1 MNLQNREYNGGFK
14 MLIKN
19 CNIIYLNK
27 IENGSILIENGII
40 KEINPITCYDENIL
54 DANGL
59 YVSPGF
65 IDVHIHGA
73 GGFDTMDGTSEAI
86 NTIAKTIVKHGTTSF
101 TPTTM
106 TVSIEA
112 IQKSMKVIRILKEE
126 GTEGAHVLG
135 AHLEGPF
142 VSAEAIGAQNPNY
155 ILSPSIST
163 YNEMVRDCEDAVV
176 SITLA
181 PEVDGAKE
189 LIKYLSEKSIVCSLG
204 HTNAT
209 YEQAMEAIK
218 CGACHATHLY
228 NAMTPLSHRTPG
240 VVGAIFDS
248 DITTETISDGI
259 HISYP
264 ALRIAYKQKGTD
276 NVLLITD
283 AMMACC
289 MPDGDYSLGGQ
300 DVIVADG
307 AARLKNGALAGSIL
321 TLDKA
326 VKKVYK
332 NSNLQLHEIVKMAS
346 YNGARHCNVHDHK
359 GQIKE
364 GYDADLILFDDDI
377 NIKKVFI
384 LGKEV
389 YTN

>member
-1 MNLQNREYNGGFK
+1 

-19 CNIIYLNK
+19 CNIIYLNS
-27 IENGSILIENGII
+27 IENGSILIENGKI
-40 KEINPITCYDENIL
+40 KEINPIICSDENIL

-73 GGFDTMDGTSEAI
+73 GGFDTMDGTVEAI
-86 NTIAKTIVKHGTTSF
+86 NAIAKTIVKHGTTSF

-112 IQKSMKVIRILKEE
+112 INKSMKVIKQLKKE
-126 GTEGAHVLG
+126 GTEGANVLG

-142 VSAEAIGAQNPNY
+142 VSPQAIGAQNPNY
-155 ILSPSIST
+155 LLPPSISN
-163 YNEMVRDCEDAVV
+163 YNKMVKDCEDAVV

-181 PEVDGAKE
+181 PEIDGAKE
-189 LIKYLSEKSIVCSLG
+189 LIDYLSKKGIVCSIG
-204 HTNAT
+204 HTKAT
-209 YEQAMEAIK
+209 YEEAMEAIE
-218 CGACHATHLY
+218 CGACHSTHLY
-228 NAMTPLSHRTPG
+228 NAMTPLNHRAPG

-264 ALRIAYKQKGTD
+264 SLRIAYKQKTTD
-276 NVLLITD
+276 KVLLVSD

-300 DVIVADG
+300 DVIVHNG
-307 AARLKNGALAGSIL
+307 AASLKNGSLAGSIL

-326 VKKVYK
+326 VKNVYK
-332 NSNLQLHEIVKMAS
+332 NSTLPLHEIVKMAS
-346 YNGARHCNVHDHK
+346 YNAAKHCKVQDHK

-377 NIKKVFI
+377 NIQKVFVA
-384 LGKEV
+384 GKEV
-389 YTN
+389 YSEL

>member
-1 MNLQNREYNGGFK
+1 

-27 IENGSILIENGII
+27 IENGSILIENGKI
-40 KEINPITCYDENIL
+40 KEINPIACSDENIF
-54 DANGL
+54 DAHGL

-73 GGFDTMDGTSEAI
+73 GGFDTMDGTDEAI
-86 NTIAKTIVKHGTTSF
+86 NVIARTIVKHGTTAF

-112 IQKSMKVIRILKEE
+112 IQKSMRVIKKLKEE

-142 VSAEAIGAQNPNY
+142 ISPEAIGAQNPNY
-155 ILSPSIST
+155 LLPPSIST

-189 LIKYLSEKSIVCSLG
+189 LIKYLSEKGIVCSLG
-204 HTNAT
+204 HTKAT
-209 YEQAMEAIK
+209 YEQAMEAIE
-218 CGACHATHLY
+218 CGACHSTHLY
-228 NAMTPLSHRTPG
+228 NAMTPLNHRNPG
-240 VVGAIFDS
+240 VVGATFDS

-264 ALRIAYKQKGTD
+264 ALRIAYKQKSTD

-283 AMMACC
+283 AMMACS
-289 MPDGDYSLGGQ
+289 MPDGEYSLGGQ
-300 DVIVADG
+300 SVTVENG
-307 AARLKNGALAGSIL
+307 AARLKNGSLAGSVL

-326 VKKVYK
+326 VKNVYK
-332 NSNLQLHEIVKMAS
+332 NSNLPLYEIVKMAS
-346 YNGARHCNVHDHK
+346 YNGAKHCKVNDCK

-377 NIKKVFI
+377 NIKRVFI

-389 YTN
+389 FSR